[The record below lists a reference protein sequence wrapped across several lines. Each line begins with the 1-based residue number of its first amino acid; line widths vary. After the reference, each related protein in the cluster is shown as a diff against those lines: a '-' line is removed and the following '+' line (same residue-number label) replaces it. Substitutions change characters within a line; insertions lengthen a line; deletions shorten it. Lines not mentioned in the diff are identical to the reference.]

1 MRGRS
6 SLTRLPQEASER
18 VRQARSLKL
27 DAEAALAR
35 LEGDLAAEE
44 AAKAALVSDLNSLVL
59 QSTMQQFKAL
69 ETLQSR
75 MDGLAARV
83 GPEQKDG
90 VAVTLAVPS
99 SPHVSA
105 AAAPADARTVEVARA
120 EMEAAAAVA
129 AAEARSRH
137 VALPPRGLP
146 RSGAKAQPPELS
158 PVAVTGEA
166 GGFAGFS

>member
-1 MRGRS
+1 
-6 SLTRLPQEASER
+6 
-18 VRQARSLKL
+18 VRRARSLKL
-27 DAEAALAR
+27 DAEKAMAR
-35 LEGDLAAEE
+35 LEADLAAEE

-83 GPEQKDG
+83 GPERSDG

-99 SPHVSA
+99 SPHVDASA
-105 AAAPADARTVEVARA
+105 APTDPRPVEVARA

-129 AAEARSRH
+129 AAAEARSRH
-137 VALPPRGLP
+137 VALPPRG
-146 RSGAKAQPPELS
+146 GGKAAKVQAAEQT
-158 PVAVTGEA
+158 PVAVTGA
-166 GGFAGFS
+166 GGFTGFS